1 MLELESGSNDP
12 MAYLLTIIL
21 IQCLQAGGVS
31 GWEILWSFLLQFV
44 VGIAGGYLLGR
55 LSVWLINRVGLK
67 NAELYSIMVLCFIF
81 IIYCSVYLMK
91 GNGYLAV
98 YIAGMVIGNSR
109 LFKKKEIGT
118 FLDGMTWLLQIV
130 MFLMLGLLVNPTRCF
145 PSC

>member
-55 LSVWLINRVGLK
+55 LSVWLINRVSLK

-81 IIYCSVYLMK
+81 IIYCSVYLLK

-109 LFKKKEIGT
+109 PVQEEGNRNF
-118 FLDGMTWLLQIV
+118 
-130 MFLMLGLLVNPTRCF
+130 
-145 PSC
+145 S